1 MNNSGR
7 DELRDVQDSR
17 ASLKGE
23 REARLRRRRYSR
35 PNVDIYS
42 TESEMVVL
50 ADMPGVTKA
59 DLEVALEED
68 DLVIEGPVR
77 GRSEQESALPW
88 GYYRR
93 FKLRTPF
100 DRSRIR
106 AGIRGGVL
114 RISLPKAFG
123 QQKEQVPVD

>member
-1 MNNSGR
+1 MNNVGR
-7 DELRDVQDSR
+7 DELRDVRDSR
-17 ASLKGE
+17 ASLKDE

-42 TESEMVVL
+42 TDTEMVVL
-50 ADMPGVTKA
+50 ADMPGVTKD
-59 DLEVALEED
+59 DLEVAVEED
-68 DLVIEGPVR
+68 DLIIEGRVQ

-114 RISLPKAFG
+114 RINLPKALS
-123 QQKEQVPVD
+123 QQKEKVPVD

>member
-1 MNNSGR
+1 MNDMGP

-17 ASLKGE
+17 ASLKNE

-42 TESEMVVL
+42 TDTEMVVL
-50 ADMPGVTKA
+50 ADMPGVTKD
-59 DLEVALEED
+59 DLEVSLEED
-68 DLVIEGPVR
+68 DLIIEGPVR

-114 RISLPKAFG
+114 RINLPKAMN
-123 QQKEQVPVD
+123 QQKEKVPVD

>member
-1 MNNSGR
+1 MSNSGR
-7 DELRDVQDSR
+7 DELRDVRDSR
-17 ASLKGE
+17 ASLKSE
-23 REARLRRRRYSR
+23 REARLRRRRYAR
-35 PNVDIYS
+35 PNVDIYA

-68 DLVIEGPVR
+68 ELVIEGPVR
-77 GRSEQESALPW
+77 GRVEQESALPW

-106 AGIRGGVL
+106 AGIRAGVL
-114 RISLPKAFG
+114 RINLPKATS

>member
-1 MNNSGR
+1 MGP

-17 ASLKGE
+17 ASLKNE

-42 TESEMVVL
+42 TDTEMVVL
-50 ADMPGVTKA
+50 ADMPGVTKD

-68 DLVIEGPVR
+68 DLIIEGPVR

-114 RISLPKAFG
+114 RINLPKAMN
-123 QQKEQVPVD
+123 QQKEKVPVD

>member
-1 MNNSGR
+1 MNDMGP

-17 ASLKGE
+17 ASLKNE

-42 TESEMVVL
+42 TDTEMVVL
-50 ADMPGVTKA
+50 ADMPGVTKD

-68 DLVIEGPVR
+68 DLIIEGPVR

-114 RISLPKAFG
+114 RINLPKAMN
-123 QQKEQVPVD
+123 QQKEKVPVD

>member
-17 ASLKGE
+17 ASLKNE

-42 TESEMVVL
+42 TDTEMVVL
-50 ADMPGVTKA
+50 ADMPGVTKD

-68 DLVIEGPVR
+68 DLIIEGAVR
-77 GRSEQESALPW
+77 GRSEGESALPW

-114 RISLPKAFG
+114 RINLPKASS
-123 QQKEQVPVD
+123 QQKEKVPVD

>member
-1 MNNSGR
+1 MSNSGR

-17 ASLKGE
+17 ASVKGE

-50 ADMPGVTKA
+50 ADMPGVTKD

-77 GRSEQESALPW
+77 GRSEHESALPW

-114 RISLPKAFG
+114 RINLPKAFG